1 MTTATEAVY
10 YKGIG
15 ERVGRFVRQNVRQ
28 TKGRWAG
35 QLLNLE
41 DWQQDF
47 LDELFLVTKDGRL
60 VYREALLGIP
70 RKNGKSTL
78 MAALALYGL
87 MASGEHGAEVYVAA
101 GSKDQARIVFTQ
113 AKEFV
118 QTSPALMKWL
128 RPQRNQILSPSNH
141 GQFRVLASDAP
152 LQHGL
157 NPSLV
162 VIDELWA
169 HKDPELYY
177 ALTTGQGAR
186 LDPLVVTITTAGFD
200 RESICWEVFE
210 RMSKLEE
217 QGTDAMREARNLCR
231 WYSAPD
237 DADIDDEDVWA
248 AANPASWITLEDL
261 RYERRTLPEF
271 VFRRL
276 HLNQW
281 TDTEEAWVSP
291 ADWDACKGEPLWD
304 NEHDSWFAIDIGL
317 KRDARAIIW
326 CQWHGD
332 KLHVHHDILVPE
344 EGRPTTSQEARGKL
358 IELTG
363 PATGLREI
371 DYDPWQFT
379 ESAEMLVE
387 MGLPMV
393 EFDQGNA
400 TMAPATERIYEL
412 IKEHRIVHDGDR
424 TMRAHVLGAVIS
436 QTERGWRISKKNS
449 TARIDGAVAMT
460 MAADRA
466 LLTRREK
473 PPKRSAVF
481 L

>member
-1 MTTATEAVY
+1 MSTVTPTY
-10 YKGIG
+10 YRGVG
-15 ERVGRFVRQNVRQ
+15 ERVGKFVRQNVRQ

-35 QLLNLE
+35 QLLVLE
-41 DWQQDF
+41 DWQQEF
-47 LDELFLVTKDGRL
+47 LDELFLVTEDERL
-60 VYREALLGIP
+60 VYREAMLGIP

-87 MASGEHGAEVYVAA
+87 LASGEHGAEVYVAA
-101 GSKDQARIVFTQ
+101 GSKDQARIVFNQ

-118 QTSPALMKWL
+118 ETSPALMKWL
-128 RPQRNQILSPSNH
+128 RPQRNQILSPSNN

-200 RESICWEVFE
+200 RESICFEVFE
-210 RMSKLEE
+210 RMSRLEAE
-217 QGTDAMREARNLCR
+217 GIEAMREARNLMR
-231 WYSAPD
+231 WYCAPE
-237 DADIDDEDVWA
+237 DASIDDEAVWM

-291 ADWDACKGEPLWD
+291 GDWDACKGEPLWD

-344 EGRPTTSQEARGKL
+344 AGRPTTSQEARGKL
-358 IELTG
+358 MELTS
-363 PATGLREI
+363 PVTGLREI

-379 ESAEMLVE
+379 ESAEMLIE
-387 MGLPMV
+387 MGLPMI

-412 IKEHRIVHDGDR
+412 IKEGRIVHDGDR
-424 TMRAHVLGAVIS
+424 TMRAHILGAVIS

-449 TARIDGAVAMT
+449 TARIDAAVALT